1 MARGSEGQAETRV
14 LRWPQVKR
22 LVGLSKSTVWR
33 MERGGSFP
41 RRRQLAVRA
50 VGWDAS
56 EIEKWMET
64 RKKGALAQPQ
74 ELHRGG

>member
-1 MARGSEGQAETRV
+1 MAAESEAQAETRV

-33 MERGGSFP
+33 MERGGKFP

-50 VGWDAS
+50 VGWDAR
-56 EIEKWMET
+56 EVEKWMET
-64 RKKGALAQPQ
+64 RRKGAMAQPA
-74 ELHRGG
+74 ELRHGG